1 MEGAPPKMDVQG
13 LMAKVNKVEFVS
25 EIHDFHVWSISLGKT
40 AMSAHVKCTQNPM
53 KVLKEV
59 TELCKE
65 AGIGHITIQ
74 VEEKDSL
81 GDCTQTLHNEI
92 EGV

>member
-1 MEGAPPKMDVQG
+1 MEGAPERMDIPA
-13 LMAKVNKVEFVS
+13 LMKKVNKVEFVS

-40 AMSAHVKCTQNPM
+40 AMSAHVKCTENPM
-53 KVLKEV
+53 KVLKDV
-59 TELCKE
+59 TALCR
-65 AGIGHITIQ
+65 AVGIGHITIQ

-92 EGV
+92 EG

>member
-40 AMSAHVKCTQNPM
+40 AMSAHVKCT
-53 KVLKEV
+53 
-59 TELCKE
+59 
-65 AGIGHITIQ
+65 
-74 VEEKDSL
+74 
-81 GDCTQTLHNEI
+81 
-92 EGV
+92 